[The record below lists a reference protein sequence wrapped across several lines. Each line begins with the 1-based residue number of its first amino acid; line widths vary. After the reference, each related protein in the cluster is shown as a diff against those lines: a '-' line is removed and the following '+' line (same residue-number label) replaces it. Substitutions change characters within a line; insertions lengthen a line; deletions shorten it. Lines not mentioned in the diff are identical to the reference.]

1 MARWLRGMMILAAAG
16 MIPACGSSGDTF
28 ILTVLPVPTTAT
40 ILYVG
45 PGNVLINVAP
55 VQPNVILSAIG
66 LKDLVLNE
74 VIRGID
80 YRANGELFGFGSSNR
95 LYRIDPQTGNC
106 TPIGPLSLAAVGT
119 NFGVDVDPN
128 SNRIRILGDT
138 NENFTL
144 DPNGGAEAIDGALA
158 FAPADANVGQN
169 PNIVACAYTGA
180 GALFAIDS
188 SLDIL
193 VSVSPAAGTL
203 TTIGGLTV
211 NVSGAAGFDITAA
224 GQVVAALEVGGVTAL
239 YTINLGTGAVTPVG
253 TLGTGGPIS
262 GFTLVP

>member
-1 MARWLRGMMILAAAG
+1 MARWLRGILILTAAG

-28 ILTVLPVPTTAT
+28 VLTVLPVPTTGT

-45 PGNVLINVAP
+45 PQNVLINVARVDP
-55 VQPNVILSAIG
+55 TVILSAIG
-66 LKDLVLNE
+66 LKDLVPGE

-80 YRANGELFGFGSSNR
+80 YRADGELFGFGSSNR

-119 NFGVDVDPN
+119 NFGVDVEPG

-138 NENFTL
+138 TENFTL
-144 DPNGGAEAIDGALA
+144 DPNGGAEATNTSLD
-158 FAPADANVGQN
+158 FAAADPNFGQTPNV
-169 PNIVACAYTGA
+169 VACAYRSS

-188 SLDIL
+188 TLDIL
-193 VSVSPAAGTL
+193 VSVSPTLGTL
-203 TTIGGLTV
+203 TTIGSLSI
-211 NVSGAAGFDITAA
+211 NVSAAAGFDITAA
-224 GQVVAALEVGGVTAL
+224 NDAYAALEVAGVTGL
-239 YTINLGTGAVTPVG
+239 YTVTVGTGAVAPVG
-253 TLGTGGPIS
+253 TLGTGGPIF